1 MYSEGL
7 ERLTV
12 YGSSN
17 IERKLQT
24 KLSEKHLYS
33 VSFCEDGSSLFE
45 SSALGKG
52 SVIQQVLD
60 YLDYR
65 FAVIDFQGS
74 VGYCKISIV
83 NTDFTIIVV
92 SCS

>member
-1 MYSEGL
+1 MYSEGVD
-7 ERLTV
+7 RLTV
-12 YGSSN
+12 YSSSN

-24 KLSEKHLYS
+24 KLSDNHLYS
-33 VSFCEDGSSLFE
+33 VSFCEDGSPLFE

-52 SVIQQVLD
+52 SVIQQVSE

-65 FAVIDFQGS
+65 FAVMDFQGS
-74 VGYCKISIV
+74 VGSCKISVV
-83 NTDFTIIVV
+83 NTDFTIMIV

>member
-1 MYSEGL
+1 MYSEGVD
-7 ERLTV
+7 RLTV

-17 IERKLQT
+17 IERKLRSN
-24 KLSEKHLYS
+24 LREKHLYS
-33 VSFCEDGSSLFE
+33 VSFCEDGLPLFE
-45 SSALGKG
+45 SSALGKD
-52 SVIQQVLD
+52 SVIQQVSE

-74 VGYCKISIV
+74 VGSCKISVV
-83 NTDFTIIVV
+83 NTDFTIMIV